1 MNSDVAGFVLAGG
14 KSSRMGTDKAFLE
27 LEGRTLL
34 SRMMNLVGGITSE
47 VHIVGL
53 RSKFEPFGPVIEDL
67 YPNRGPLGG
76 IHAALSASGKDLN
89 LILAVDLPLVEAAFL
104 EYLIAKARAADVLV
118 TVARAGG
125 GWQPLCAIYRRG
137 FLDLADRALQEG
149 RNKIDPLFKGIPL
162 EVIEESDL
170 KAAGFS
176 ATMFQNLNTPAEFL
190 AAKGNP

>member
-1 MNSDVAGFVLAGG
+1 
-14 KSSRMGTDKAFLE
+14 MGTDKAFLE
-27 LEGRTLL
+27 LEGRSLL
-34 SRMMNLVGGITSE
+34 SRMIKLVGGITPD
-47 VHIVGL
+47 VHIVGP
-53 RSKFEPFGPVIEDL
+53 RNKFEQYGPVIEDL
-67 YPNRGPLGG
+67 YPARGPLGG

-104 EYLIAKARAADVLV
+104 EYLIAKARGGDVLV

-149 RNKIDPLFKGIPL
+149 RNKIDPLFKDIPL

-176 ATMFQNLNTPAEFL
+176 ATMFQNLNTPAEFH
-190 AAKGNP
+190 AAKGKT